1 MNRLAIL
8 ALVALVPLGNVT
20 FELAIAQEKGAG
32 KKAERNA
39 ARKEAAAQPMAIT
52 PEREAAVM
60 TFVDRNHPELRQLLA
75 LLKETRSREYEK
87 AIRDIYRESD
97 RLANL
102 KDRDPKQYELEVRR
116 WTIRSKIQLA
126 TARMA
131 MEPTDELRS
140 RLKTL
145 LNEQV
150 EVRAELLRH
159 ERDRTQK
166 RLARVEEDLAK
177 IEADRDAFVD
187 RQLEL
192 LMKSAEASQPKGRKA
207 GKNTA
212 RRGGG
217 KKPAKSTVNQPDR
230 PEPKGEPKTP

>member
-8 ALVALVPLGNVT
+8 ALLALVPLG
-20 FELAIAQEKGAG
+20 LAIAQETGGG

-39 ARKEAAAQPMAIT
+39 ARKEAAAPMAIT

-131 MEPTDELRS
+131 MEPTDELRA

-177 IEADRDAFVD
+177 IEADRDSFVD

-192 LMKSAEASQPKGRKA
+192 LMKSAEASQPKAK

-212 RRGGG
+212 RRGG
-217 KKPAKSTVNQPDR
+217 KKAKSTVNQPSPPDV
-230 PEPKGEPKTP
+230 KGEPKTP